1 MSAQDGA
8 SGPSEPPK
16 TGPDGRPLGPDG
28 KPLPGPQQMQ
38 QVMAQ
43 RRMAQQQA
51 QVVPLSKTFVSVQF
65 PTQVLWRK
73 IWTKLSNVFE
83 WKVNSFSH
91 LLTNSFE
98 LHTAIAFFV
107 NGCTRKT
114 FQSVLSHWEGTW
126 IWPYRQ
132 IHLLILLHEKC
143 QQQRN
148 QRTFALLE

>member
-51 QVVPLSKTFVSVQF
+51 QV
-65 PTQVLWRK
+65 LWRK
-73 IWTKLSNVFE
+73 IWTELSNDFE

-98 LHTAIAFFV
+98 LHTPV
-107 NGCTRKT
+107 NGG
-114 FQSVLSHWEGTW
+114 SHNNTLAKRFKVSYPTERVHGFDP
-126 IWPYRQ
+126 IGKS
-132 IHLLILLHEKC
+132 I
-143 QQQRN
+143 
-148 QRTFALLE
+148 F